1 MRTARGLPWLLDVL
15 AMAVP
20 ASAEYEAGLYALNRG
35 DYATA
40 GREFEQPA
48 LEGDGDAQY
57 WLGRLY
63 TEGLGRD
70 RNPVAAYVWLS
81 RAAAQDHQDAEEW
94 RSRLAATMTPDQIAA
109 AQAYDPARQ
118 LPAEHE
124 TIAGIQR
131 ELNRLGYRS
140 GPPDGIFGNRTR
152 RAIEQY
158 QRDAGLAVDGRVT
171 QPLLDRLL
179 AAEPQASS
187 R

>member
-1 MRTARGLPWLLDVL
+1 MNRAGWLFALL
-15 AMAVP
+15 AMAGP
-20 ASAEYEAGLYALNRG
+20 AQAGYEAGLHAYNRG

-48 LEGDGDAQY
+48 LDGDSDAQY
-57 WLGRLY
+57 WLGRIY
-63 TEGLGRD
+63 VDGLGRD

-81 RAAAQDHQDAEEW
+81 RAAAQGHQDAESL
-94 RSRLAATMTPDQIAA
+94 RDRLATTMTPDQIAA

-118 LPAEHE
+118 LPAEQE
-124 TIAGIQR
+124 TVGGIQR

-158 QRDAGLAVDGRVT
+158 QKDAGLAVDGRASQT
-171 QPLLDRLL
+171 LLDRLL
-179 AAEPQASS
+179 VTEPQAFS